1 MDDIDEKYF
10 VKLGKDKGYL
20 RGVIMLYTDYQK
32 LKAKDKNGVLTIV
45 PMA

>member
-20 RGVIMLYTDYQK
+20 RGVIMLYEDYLQ
-32 LKAKDKNGVLTIV
+32 LKEKDKNGVLTIV
-45 PMA
+45 EME